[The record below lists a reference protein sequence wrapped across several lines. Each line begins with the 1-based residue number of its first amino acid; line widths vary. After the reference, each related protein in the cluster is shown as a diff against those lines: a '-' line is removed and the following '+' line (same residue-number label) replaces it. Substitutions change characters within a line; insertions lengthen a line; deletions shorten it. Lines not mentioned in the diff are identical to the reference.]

1 MNLSAPFIARPV
13 ATTLLT
19 IGLALAGLVAFFKL
33 PVSPL
38 PKVDF
43 PTILVTANLP
53 GASPETVATSVTTPL
68 ERRLGAIAGVSE
80 ITSTSSVSNSRI
92 ILQFDLSRDIDGAAR
107 DVQAA
112 INAARADLPVSLRS
126 NPQYRKINPADAP
139 VVVIALTSDTLGQGR
154 LYDAASN
161 ILQQKLSQVGGV
173 GQVVVSGSSLP
184 AVRVELNP
192 TALSKYGVG
201 MESVRAALAA
211 ANANS
216 PKGAIEVGD
225 RRYQIYSNDQATV
238 AEQYRSLI
246 IAWRNGAPV
255 RLTDVAEVID
265 SVEDIRNE
273 GQANG
278 KRSVLVI
285 IYKQPNANIIETV
298 DEIRA
303 LLPELQAAMPNDV
316 DLQVVSDRTTTIRA
330 ALKEVGEALVIG
342 VILVV
347 LVTFAFLRSVRAGFV
362 ASVSVP
368 VSLIATFGGMYLLGF
383 SINNLSLMAMTIAA
397 GFVVDDAIIVLE
409 NISRHVEEGMS
420 RVAAALQGAREVGF
434 TVVSMSLSL
443 IAVFIPI
450 LLMGGIVGRLFR
462 EFAVTLTIAI
472 LISMVVSLTTTP
484 MMCAYVL
491 RAHGAGGGERKPGLF
506 FRWSERAFDLLQKVY
521 GRSLSLVLRHPL
533 ITILVFLGT
542 VLLNIHLYAT
552 IPKGFFPQQDTG
564 RIVGGI
570 RADQSISFQAM
581 RRKFRQFMEIVRA
594 DPAIESVAGFTG
606 GFQTNSGFLFAT
618 LKPLKERDA
627 SADQVIARL
636 RPKLAQVPGASLF
649 MAPVQDIRV
658 GGRQSNAL
666 YQYTLRAD
674 SLPDLYTWTP
684 KLADAL
690 RRDTSVIT
698 DVDSDQ
704 QQGGLQVNVTI
715 DRDAAS
721 RLGISTSAISAT
733 LYDAFGQRQV
743 STIYN
748 ALNQYH
754 VVMEVAPQWWQNP
767 ESLKDIYVSTS
778 GGAVSGTQSSSGI
791 STSTP
796 AAAAPVSTN
805 KAGSTATAAALAA
818 SQAIANQRTNQIAV
832 GGRSSA
838 STGQAV
844 STAPEKLVPL
854 SALTTYQFDTTP
866 LSVNHQSMFVASTIS
881 YNLAPGKTLS
891 DAVTY
896 INDTMREIGVPTTLH
911 GSFQG
916 TAGAFQQSLSNQLI
930 LVLAALAAVY
940 IVLGILYESYIHP
953 ITILSTLPSAGVGA
967 LLALQFAG
975 VEFSIIAMI
984 GVLLLIG
991 IVKKNAIMM
1000 IDVALERERR
1010 EGLQPSVAIH
1020 EAALLRF
1027 RPILM
1032 TTMAAILGALPLALG
1047 FGDGAELRRPLGISI
1062 IGGLIVSQILTL
1074 YTTPVIYLYLDRFR
1088 RRDRDRPSR
1097 VARAMGSSGG
1107 SASGPTG
1114 VPA

>member
-19 IGLALAGLVAFFKL
+19 IGLALAGLVAFFGL

-38 PKVDF
+38 PKIDF
-43 PTILVTANLP
+43 PTIQVTASLP

-68 ERRLGAIAGVSE
+68 ERRLGAIAGVTE
-80 ITSTSSVSNSRI
+80 ITSSSTVGNSRI
-92 ILQFDLSRDIDGAAR
+92 TLQFDLSRDIDGAAR

-112 INAARADLPVSLRS
+112 ISAARADMPADLRS

-139 VVVIALTSDTLGQGR
+139 VMVIALTSNTLGQGR
-154 LYDAASN
+154 LFDAGSN
-161 ILQQKLSQVGGV
+161 ILQQKLSQVSGV
-173 GQVVVSGSSLP
+173 GQVQLGGSSLP

-192 TALSKYGVG
+192 TALNKYGIG
-201 MESVRAALAA
+201 LESVRAALAA

-225 RRYQIYSNDQATV
+225 RRFQIYSNDQATV
-238 AEQYRSLI
+238 ADEYRSLI

-255 RLTDVAEVID
+255 RLSDVAEVID
-265 SVEDIRNE
+265 STENIRNE

-298 DEIRA
+298 DEIKA
-303 LLPELQAAMPNDV
+303 LLPELQASMPNDV
-316 DLQVVSDRTTTIRA
+316 ELQVVSDRTTTIRA
-330 ALKEVGEALVIG
+330 ALKEVEQALVIG
-342 VILVV
+342 VVLVV
-347 LVTFAFLRSVRAGFV
+347 LVTFAFLRSARAGFIAAV
-362 ASVSVP
+362 TVP
-368 VSLIATFGGMYLLGF
+368 VSLVATFGGMYLLGY
-383 SINNLSLMAMTIAA
+383 SLNNLSLMALTIAA

-409 NISRHVEEGMS
+409 NVTRHLEAGMS
-420 RVAAALQGAREVGF
+420 RMEAALKGAREVGF
-434 TVVSMSLSL
+434 TVVSMSVSL

-450 LLMGGIVGRLFR
+450 LLMSGIVGRLFR
-462 EFAVTLTIAI
+462 EFAVTLSMAI

-491 RAHGAGGGERKPGLF
+491 RPPGAHREPGFLA
-506 FRWSERAFDLLQKVY
+506 RLSERGLGGLQRLY
-521 GRSLSLVLRHPL
+521 GRSLGLVLRHPL
-533 ITILVFLGT
+533 LTMFVFLAT
-542 VLLNIHLYAT
+542 VLLNIHLYVT

-564 RIVGGI
+564 RIMGGI

-581 RRKFRQFMEIVRA
+581 RRKFRQFVEIVRS

-606 GFQTNSGFLFAT
+606 GGQTNSGFLFAT
-618 LKPLKERDA
+618 LKPLSEREVT
-627 SADQVIARL
+627 ADQVIARL
-636 RPKLAQVPGASLF
+636 RPKLNQVPGAMLF
-649 MAPVQDIRV
+649 MQAVQDIRV
-658 GGRQSNAL
+658 GGRQGNAQ
-666 YQYTLRAD
+666 YQFTLQAD
-674 SLPDLYTWTP
+674 TLSDLYTWGPRLTQ
-684 KLADAL
+684 AL
-690 RRDTSVIT
+690 QADTSVIT

-704 QQGGLQVNVTI
+704 QQRGLQLNLTI

-721 RLGISTSAISAT
+721 RLGISTRNISAT

-754 VVMEVAPQWWQNP
+754 VVMEVAPQWWESP
-767 ESLKDIYVSTS
+767 ESLKDIYVSKS
-778 GGAVSGTQSSSGI
+778 GGAVSGTQSTGGITSSTTTSTSSG
-791 STSTP
+791 
-796 AAAAPVSTN
+796 AAGTGAQTIDAA
-805 KAGSTATAAALAA
+805 
-818 SQAIANQRTNQIAV
+818 QAVRNLRTNQIAV
-832 GGRSSA
+832 SGRGSA
-838 STGQAV
+838 STGAAV
-844 STAPEKLVPL
+844 STTPETLVPL
-854 SALTTYQFDTTP
+854 SAVTRWDYGTTP
-866 LSVNHQSMFVASTIS
+866 LAVNHQSMFVASTVS
-881 YNLAPGKTLS
+881 FNLAPGKTLS
-891 DAVTY
+891 DAVQY
-896 INDTMREIGVPTTLH
+896 VNDTMREIGVPTTLH
-911 GSFQG
+911 GAFQG
-916 TAGAFQQSLSNQLI
+916 TARAFQQSLNNQLL

-953 ITILSTLPSAGVGA
+953 ITILSTLPSAGIGA
-967 LLALQFAG
+967 LLALQLSG

-1000 IDVALERERR
+1000 IDVALERERG
-1010 EGLQPSVAIH
+1010 EGLEPSVAIH
-1020 EAALLRF
+1020 QAAILRF

-1032 TTMAAILGALPLALG
+1032 TTMAAILGALPLAIG
-1047 FGDGAELRRPLGISI
+1047 YGDGAELRRPLGISI

-1088 RRDRDRPSR
+1088 RRDRDQPSR
-1097 VARAMGSSGG
+1097 VARVMGSG
-1107 SASGPTG
+1107 G

>member
-19 IGLALAGLVAFFKL
+19 IGLALAGLVAFFGL

-38 PKVDF
+38 PKIDF
-43 PTILVTANLP
+43 PTIQVTANLP

-68 ERRLGAIAGVSE
+68 ERRLGAIAGVTE
-80 ITSTSSVSNSRI
+80 ITSSSTVGNSRI
-92 ILQFDLSRDIDGAAR
+92 TLQFDLSRDIDGAAR

-112 INAARADLPVSLRS
+112 ISAARADMPADLRS

-139 VVVIALTSDTLGQGR
+139 VMVIALTSNTLGQGR
-154 LYDAASN
+154 LFDAGSN
-161 ILQQKLSQVGGV
+161 ILQQKLSQVSGV
-173 GQVVVSGSSLP
+173 GQVVLGGSSLP

-192 TALSKYGVG
+192 TALNKYGIG
-201 MESVRAALAA
+201 LESVRAALAA

-216 PKGAIEVGD
+216 PKGAIEVGE
-225 RRYQIYSNDQATV
+225 RRFQIYSNDQATV
-238 AEQYRSLI
+238 ADEYRPLI

-255 RLTDVAEVID
+255 RLSDVAEVID
-265 SVEDIRNE
+265 STENIRNE

-285 IYKQPNANIIETV
+285 IYKQPNANIIATV
-298 DEIRA
+298 DEIKA
-303 LLPELQAAMPNDV
+303 LLPELQASMPNDIE
-316 DLQVVSDRTTTIRA
+316 LQVVSDRTTTIRA
-330 ALKEVGEALVIG
+330 ALREVEHSLVIG
-342 VILVV
+342 VVLVV
-347 LVTFAFLRSVRAGFV
+347 LVTFAFLRSARAGFIAAV
-362 ASVSVP
+362 TVP
-368 VSLIATFGGMYLLGF
+368 VSLVATFGCMYLLGY
-383 SINNLSLMAMTIAA
+383 SLNNLSLMALTIAA

-409 NISRHVEEGMS
+409 NVTRHIEAGMS
-420 RVAAALQGAREVGF
+420 RMEAALKGAREVGF
-434 TVVSMSLSL
+434 TVVSMSVSL

-450 LLMGGIVGRLFR
+450 LLMSGIVGRLFR
-462 EFAVTLTIAI
+462 EFAVTLSMAI

-491 RAHGAGGGERKPGLF
+491 RPPGVHREPGFLA
-506 FRWSERAFDLLQKVY
+506 RLSERGLGGLQRLY
-521 GRSLSLVLRHPL
+521 GRSLGLVLRHPL
-533 ITILVFLGT
+533 LTMFVFLAT
-542 VLLNIHLYAT
+542 VLLNIHLYVT

-564 RIVGGI
+564 RIMGGI

-581 RRKFRQFMEIVRA
+581 RRKFRQFVEIVRS

-606 GFQTNSGFLFAT
+606 GGQTNSGFLFAT
-618 LKPLKERDA
+618 LKPLSERDV

-636 RPKLAQVPGASLF
+636 RPKLAQVPGAMLF
-649 MAPVQDIRV
+649 LQAVQDIRV
-658 GGRQSNAL
+658 GGRQGNAQ
-666 YQYTLRAD
+666 YQFTLQAD
-674 SLPDLYTWTP
+674 SLPDLYTWGPRLTQ
-684 KLADAL
+684 AL
-690 RRDTSVIT
+690 QADTSVIT

-704 QQGGLQVNVTI
+704 QQRGLQLNLTI

-721 RLGISTSAISAT
+721 RLGISTRNISAT

-754 VVMEVAPQWWQNP
+754 VVMEVAPQWWESP
-767 ESLKDIYVSTS
+767 ESLKDIYVSKS
-778 GGAVSGTQSSSGI
+778 GGALSGTQTTGSIAS
-791 STSTP
+791 STS
-796 AAAAPVSTN
+796 S
-805 KAGSTATAAALAA
+805 STATGAAGTGAQTIDPA
-818 SQAIANQRTNQIAV
+818 QAVRNLRTNQIAV
-832 GGRSSA
+832 SGRGSA
-838 STGQAV
+838 STGAAV
-844 STAPEKLVPL
+844 STTPETLVPL
-854 SALTTYQFDTTP
+854 SAVTRWDYGTTP
-866 LSVNHQSMFVASTIS
+866 LAVNHQSMFVASTVS
-881 YNLAPGKTLS
+881 FNLAPGKTLS
-891 DAVTY
+891 DAVQY
-896 INDTMREIGVPTTLH
+896 VNDTMREIGVPTTLH
-911 GSFQG
+911 GAFQG
-916 TAGAFQQSLSNQLI
+916 TARAFQQSLNNQLL

-967 LLALQFAG
+967 LLALQYSG

-1000 IDVALERERR
+1000 IDVALERERG
-1010 EGLQPSVAIH
+1010 EGLEPSVAIH
-1020 EAALLRF
+1020 QAAVLRF

-1032 TTMAAILGALPLALG
+1032 TTMAAILGALPLAIG
-1047 FGDGAELRRPLGISI
+1047 YGDGAELRRPLGISI

-1088 RRDRDRPSR
+1088 RRDRDQPSR
-1097 VARAMGSSGG
+1097 VARALGSPGTG
-1107 SASGPTG
+1107 SAG

>member
-19 IGLALAGLVAFFKL
+19 IGLALAGLVAFFGL

-43 PTILVTANLP
+43 PTIQVTASLP

-68 ERRLGAIAGVSE
+68 ERRLGAIAGVTE
-80 ITSTSSVSNSRI
+80 ITSSSTVGNSRI
-92 ILQFDLSRDIDGAAR
+92 TLQFDLSRDIDGAAR

-112 INAARADLPVSLRS
+112 ISAARADMPADLRS
-126 NPQYRKINPADAP
+126 NPQYRKLNPADAP
-139 VVVIALTSDTLGQGR
+139 VMVIALTSNTIGQGR
-154 LYDAASN
+154 LFDAGSN
-161 ILQQKLSQVGGV
+161 ILQQKLSQVSGV
-173 GQVVVSGSSLP
+173 GQVQLGGSSLP

-192 TALSKYGVG
+192 TALNKYGIG
-201 MESVRAALAA
+201 LESVRAALAA

-225 RRYQIYSNDQATV
+225 QRYQIYSNDQATV
-238 AEQYRSLI
+238 ADEYRSLI

-255 RLTDVAEVID
+255 RLSDVAEVLD
-265 SVEDIRNE
+265 STENIRNE

-298 DEIRA
+298 DDIKA
-303 LLPELQAAMPNDV
+303 LLPELQASMPNDV
-316 DLQVVSDRTTTIRA
+316 ELQVVSDRTTTIRA
-330 ALKEVGEALVIG
+330 ALKEVEQALVIG
-342 VILVV
+342 VVLVV
-347 LVTFAFLRSVRAGFV
+347 LVTFAFLRSARAGFIAAV
-362 ASVSVP
+362 TVP
-368 VSLIATFGGMYLLGF
+368 VSLVATFGGMYLLGY
-383 SINNLSLMAMTIAA
+383 SLNNLSLMALTIAA

-409 NISRHVEEGMS
+409 NVTRHLEAGMS
-420 RVAAALQGAREVGF
+420 RIDAALKGAREVGF
-434 TVVSMSLSL
+434 TVVSMSVSL

-462 EFAVTLTIAI
+462 EFAVTLSVAI

-491 RAHGAGGGERKPGLF
+491 RARGEHRKPNVF
-506 FRWSERAFDLLQKVY
+506 ARFSERGLGGLQWLY
-521 GRSLSLVLRHPL
+521 GRSLGFVLRHPL
-533 ITILVFLGT
+533 LTMLVFLAT
-542 VLLNIHLYAT
+542 VLLNIHLYVT

-564 RIVGGI
+564 RLMGGI

-581 RRKFRQFMEIVRA
+581 RRKFRQFVEIVRS

-606 GFQTNSGFLFAT
+606 GGQTNSGFIFAT
-618 LKPLKERDA
+618 LKPLAERDVTA
-627 SADQVIARL
+627 EQVIQRL
-636 RPKLAQVPGASLF
+636 RPKLNQVPGAMLF
-649 MAPVQDIRV
+649 LQAVQDIRV
-658 GGRQSNAL
+658 GGRQGNAQ
-666 YQYTLRAD
+666 YQFTLQAD
-674 SLPDLYTWTP
+674 SLPDLYTWGPRLTQ
-684 KLADAL
+684 AL
-690 RRDTSVIT
+690 QADTSVIT

-704 QQGGLQVNVTI
+704 QQRGLQLNLTI

-721 RLGISTSAISAT
+721 RLGVSTRNISAT

-754 VVMEVAPQWWQNP
+754 VVMEVAPQWWENP
-767 ESLKDIYVSTS
+767 ESLKEIYVSTS
-778 GGAVSGTQSSSGI
+778 GGALSGTQSTGSIASPTTTT
-791 STSTP
+791 STSTGAAGTGALTIDP
-796 AAAAPVSTN
+796 A
-805 KAGSTATAAALAA
+805 
-818 SQAIANQRTNQIAV
+818 QAVRNLRTNQIAV
-832 GGRSSA
+832 SGRGSA
-838 STGQAV
+838 STGAAV
-844 STAPEKLVPL
+844 STTPEKLVPL
-854 SALTTYQFDTTP
+854 SAVTRWDYGTTP
-866 LSVNHQSMFVASTIS
+866 LAVNHQSMFVASTVS
-881 YNLAPGKTLS
+881 FNLAPGKTLS
-891 DAVTY
+891 DAVQY
-896 INDTMREIGVPTTLH
+896 VNDTMREIGVPTTLH

-916 TAGAFQQSLSNQLI
+916 TARAFQQSLGNQLL

-953 ITILSTLPSAGVGA
+953 ITILSTLPSAGIGA
-967 LLALQFAG
+967 LLALQFSG

-1000 IDVALERERR
+1000 IDVALERERA
-1010 EGLQPSVAIH
+1010 EGLEPAVAIYQ
-1020 EAALLRF
+1020 AALLRF

-1047 FGDGAELRRPLGISI
+1047 YGDGAELRRPLGISI

-1088 RRDRDRPSR
+1088 RRDRDQPSR
-1097 VARAMGSSGG
+1097 VARVMGSAG
-1107 SASGPTG
+1107 A
-1114 VPA
+1114 PA

>member
-19 IGLALAGLVAFFKL
+19 IGLALAGLVAFFGL

-38 PKVDF
+38 PKIDF
-43 PTILVTANLP
+43 PTIQVTANLP

-68 ERRLGAIAGVSE
+68 ERRLGAIAGVTE
-80 ITSTSSVSNSRI
+80 ITSSSTVGNSRI
-92 ILQFDLSRDIDGAAR
+92 TLQFDLSRDIDGAAR

-112 INAARADLPVSLRS
+112 ISAARADMPADLRS

-139 VVVIALTSDTLGQGR
+139 VMVIALTSNTLGQGR
-154 LYDAASN
+154 LFDAGSN
-161 ILQQKLSQVGGV
+161 ILQQKLSQVSGV
-173 GQVVVSGSSLP
+173 GQVVLGGSSLP

-192 TALSKYGVG
+192 TALNKYGIG
-201 MESVRAALAA
+201 LESVRAALAA

-216 PKGAIEVGD
+216 PKGAIEVGE
-225 RRYQIYSNDQATV
+225 RRFQIYSNDQATV
-238 AEQYRSLI
+238 ADEYRPLI

-255 RLTDVAEVID
+255 RLSDVAEVID
-265 SVEDIRNE
+265 STENIRNE

-285 IYKQPNANIIETV
+285 IYKQPNANIIATV
-298 DEIRA
+298 DEIKA
-303 LLPELQAAMPNDV
+303 LLPELQASMPNDIE
-316 DLQVVSDRTTTIRA
+316 LQVVSDRTTTIRA
-330 ALKEVGEALVIG
+330 ALREVEHSLVIG
-342 VILVV
+342 VVLVV
-347 LVTFAFLRSVRAGFV
+347 LVTFAFLRSARAGFIAAV
-362 ASVSVP
+362 TVP
-368 VSLIATFGGMYLLGF
+368 VSLVATFGCMYLLGY
-383 SINNLSLMAMTIAA
+383 SLNNLSLMALTIAA

-409 NISRHVEEGMS
+409 NVTRHIEAGMS
-420 RVAAALQGAREVGF
+420 RMEAALKGAREVGF
-434 TVVSMSLSL
+434 TVVSMSVSL

-450 LLMGGIVGRLFR
+450 LLMSGIVGRLFR
-462 EFAVTLTIAI
+462 EFAVTLSMAI

-491 RAHGAGGGERKPGLF
+491 RPPGVHREPGFLA
-506 FRWSERAFDLLQKVY
+506 RLSERGLGGLQRLY
-521 GRSLSLVLRHPL
+521 GRSLGLVLRHPL
-533 ITILVFLGT
+533 LTMFVFLAT
-542 VLLNIHLYAT
+542 VLLNIHLYVT

-564 RIVGGI
+564 RIMGGI

-581 RRKFRQFMEIVRA
+581 RRKFRQFVEIVRS

-606 GFQTNSGFLFAT
+606 GGQTNSGFLFAT
-618 LKPLKERDA
+618 LKPLSERDV

-636 RPKLAQVPGASLF
+636 RPKLAQVPGAMLF
-649 MAPVQDIRV
+649 LQAVQDIRV
-658 GGRQSNAL
+658 GGRQGNAQ
-666 YQYTLRAD
+666 YQFTLQAD
-674 SLPDLYTWTP
+674 SLPDLYTWGPRLTQ
-684 KLADAL
+684 AL
-690 RRDTSVIT
+690 QADTSVIT

-704 QQGGLQVNVTI
+704 QQRGLQLNLTI

-721 RLGISTSAISAT
+721 RLGISTRNISAT

-754 VVMEVAPQWWQNP
+754 VVMEVAPQWWESP
-767 ESLKDIYVSTS
+767 ESLKDIYVSKS
-778 GGAVSGTQSSSGI
+778 GGALSGTQTTGSIAS
-791 STSTP
+791 STS
-796 AAAAPVSTN
+796 S
-805 KAGSTATAAALAA
+805 STATGAAGTGAQTIDPA
-818 SQAIANQRTNQIAV
+818 QAVRNLRTNQIAV
-832 GGRSSA
+832 SGRGSA
-838 STGQAV
+838 STGAAV
-844 STAPEKLVPL
+844 STTPETLVPL
-854 SALTTYQFDTTP
+854 SAVTRWDYGTTP
-866 LSVNHQSMFVASTIS
+866 LAVNHQSMFVASTVS
-881 YNLAPGKTLS
+881 FNLAPGKTLS
-891 DAVTY
+891 DAVQY
-896 INDTMREIGVPTTLH
+896 VNDTMREIGVPTTLH
-911 GSFQG
+911 GAFQG
-916 TAGAFQQSLSNQLI
+916 TARAFQQSLNNQLL

-967 LLALQFAG
+967 LLALQYSG

-1000 IDVALERERR
+1000 IDVALERERG
-1010 EGLQPSVAIH
+1010 EGLEPSVAIH
-1020 EAALLRF
+1020 QAAVLRF

-1032 TTMAAILGALPLALG
+1032 TTMAAILGALPLAIG
-1047 FGDGAELRRPLGISI
+1047 YGDGAELRRPLGISI

-1088 RRDRDRPSR
+1088 RRDRDQPSR
-1097 VARAMGSSGG
+1097 VARAMGS
-1107 SASGPTG
+1107 AG

>member
-19 IGLALAGLVAFFKL
+19 IGLALAGMVAFTGL
-33 PVSPL
+33 SVSPL

-43 PTILVTANLP
+43 PTIQVTATLP

-68 ERRLGAIAGVSE
+68 ERRLGSIAGVSE
-80 ITSTSSVSNSRI
+80 ITSSSSVGNSRI
-92 ILQFDLSRDIDGAAR
+92 TLQFDLSRDINGAAR

-112 INAARADLPVSLRS
+112 INAARADMPADLRS
-126 NPQYRKINPADAP
+126 NPTYRKVNPADAP
-139 VVVIALTSDTLGQGR
+139 VVVLALTSNTLGQGR

-161 ILQQKLSQVGGV
+161 VLQQKLSQVTGV
-173 GQVVVSGSSLP
+173 GQVTLGGSSLP
-184 AVRVELNP
+184 AVRVEINP
-192 TALSKYGVG
+192 SALTQYRIGL
-201 MESVRAALAA
+201 ESVRAAIAA
-211 ANANS
+211 ANANA
-216 PKGAIEVGD
+216 PKGALEVGEM
-225 RRYQIYSNDQATV
+225 RYQIYANDQARV
-238 AEQYRSLI
+238 ADEYRSLV
-246 IAWRNGAPV
+246 IAWRNGSPV
-255 RLTDVAEVID
+255 RLSDVAEVID
-265 SVEDIRNE
+265 STENIRNE

-298 DEIRA
+298 DQVKA

-316 DLQVVSDRTTTIRA
+316 DLTVVSDRTTTIRA
-330 ALKEVGEALVIG
+330 SLREVEQALIIS

-347 LVTFAFLRSVRAGFV
+347 LVTFAFLRSARAGFV
-362 ASVSVP
+362 AAVSVP
-368 VSLIATFGGMYLLGF
+368 VSLIGTFGAMYLLGY
-383 SINNLSLMAMTIAA
+383 SLNNLSLMAMTIAA

-409 NISRHVEEGMS
+409 NISRHIEAGMS
-420 RVAAALQGAREVGF
+420 RVDAALLGAREVGF

-450 LLMGGIVGRLFR
+450 LLMSGIVGRLFR
-462 EFAVTLTIAI
+462 EFAVTLSIAI

-491 RAHGAGGGERKPGLF
+491 RRHDDRKRGPF
-506 FRWSERAFDLLQKVY
+506 FRASERAFGALQWAY
-521 GRSLSLVLRHPL
+521 GRSLGFVLRHPRL
-533 ITILVFLGT
+533 TMLVFLAT
-542 VLLNIHLYAT
+542 VLLNIHLYVT

-581 RRKFRQFMEIVRA
+581 RRKFRQFMEIIRA

-606 GFQTNSGFLFAT
+606 GFQTNSGFVFAT
-618 LKPLKERDA
+618 LKPLGERKE

-636 RPKLAQVPGASLF
+636 RPRLNQVPGAVLF
-649 MAPVQDIRV
+649 LQAVQDIRV
-658 GGRQSNAL
+658 GGRQANAQ
-666 YQYTLRAD
+666 YQFTLQAD
-674 SLPDLYTWTP
+674 SLPDLYTWGPRLTEAL
-684 KLADAL
+684 KADS
-690 RRDTSVIT
+690 SVIT

-704 QQGGLQVNVTI
+704 QQRGLQVNLTI
-715 DRDAAS
+715 DRDAAA
-721 RLGISTSAISAT
+721 RLGVSTRSISAT

-754 VVMEVAPQWWQNP
+754 VVMEVSP
-767 ESLKDIYVSTS
+767 EYWESPEGLKDIYVSTS
-778 GGAVSGTQSSSGI
+778 GGAISGAQATGAIVS
-791 STSTP
+791 
-796 AAAAPVSTN
+796 AAPPTTQTQ
-805 KAGSTATAAALAA
+805 AGAIDPA
-818 SQAIANQRTNQIAV
+818 QAVRNQRTNQIAV
-832 GGRSSA
+832 SGRGSA
-838 STGQAV
+838 STGAAV
-844 STAPEKLVPL
+844 STTPETMVPL
-854 SALTTYQFDTTP
+854 SSVTRYEFGTTP
-866 LSVNHQSMFVASTIS
+866 LAVNHQSLFVASTIS
-881 YNLAPGKTLS
+881 FNLVPGKTLS
-891 DAVTY
+891 AAIAHV
-896 INDTMREIGVPTTLH
+896 NGVMSEIGMPASIH

-916 TAGAFQQSLSNQLI
+916 TARAFQQSTSNQLL

-953 ITILSTLPSAGVGA
+953 ITILSTLPSAGIGA
-967 LLALQFAG
+967 LLALKFAG

-1000 IDVALERERR
+1000 IDVALERERN
-1010 EGLQPSVAIH
+1010 EGLDPRVAIY
-1020 EAALLRF
+1020 EACLLRF

-1047 FGDGAELRRPLGISI
+1047 YGEGAELRRPLGISI

-1097 VARAMGSSGG
+1097 IARAMGGATGG
-1107 SASGPTG
+1107 AMGGGAG